1 MYNQSY
7 NNVIEIQGEG
17 RVLGFVKNIE
27 KLVKVKKIKL
37 NPGDILLACTD
48 GLLNAKNIRGE
59 FFGKDRVQY
68 SITENLSF
76 PAEKMSQFLYDQ
88 LLDFTS
94 KELEDDVSVLTIKY
108 ISK

>member
-27 KLVKVKKIKL
+27 KLIKVKKIKL
-37 NPGDILLACTD
+37 NPGDIIFACTA
-48 GLLNAKNIRGE
+48 GLLNSKNIRGE
-59 FFGKDRVQY
+59 RFGKDRVQQ
-68 SITENLSF
+68 SIIENLGF
-76 PAEKMSQFLYDQ
+76 PAEKMSQFAYNQ
-88 LLDFTS
+88 LLEFTS
-94 KELEDDVSVLTIKY
+94 KELEDDISVLTIKF